1 MQFKTDIDTTIAA
14 INNVKNEIVTIVYDF
29 MNKLSLVIEQMIMHI
44 KHTAL
49 LLLLEWM
56 IRIVDMLTIFLI
68 ICCLPP
74 PKKNKLSHQ

>member
-1 MQFKTDIDTTIAA
+1 MQFKTDIDTTIVA

-49 LLLLEWM
+49 LLLLE
-56 IRIVDMLTIFLI
+56 
-68 ICCLPP
+68 
-74 PKKNKLSHQ
+74 